1 MLRKSAMA
9 LSAGFVLLLVA
20 QASPTA
26 QAAEDGRKYKMLTA
40 LLVLSKQSGKA
51 RVGSPQPGALK
62 LQSTAGKR
70 SRTTTRH
77 YSGPV
82 NRFSQGQRSRW

>member
-1 MLRKSAMA
+1 MLCKPAMA
-9 LSAGFVLLLVA
+9 LSAGFVFVLVA

-26 QAAEDGRKYKMLTA
+26 EAGQDGRKYKMLTA
-40 LLVLSKQSGKA
+40 PLVLSKLSGNA
-51 RVGSPQPGALK
+51 RIGWPQPGALK

-70 SRTTTRH
+70 SRAITRY

-82 NRFSQGQRSRW
+82 SRFSQGQRTRW